1 MRDEGR
7 VGIAERRRRAGIE
20 RHFASSVD
28 HRVFGFF
35 NILGTSMERMNG
47 QSIQPERFGC
57 HEQHLDGGCG
67 VNRGM
72 VVWIM

>member
-1 MRDEGR
+1 MQGLVCRLGGCLALRDERR

-35 NILGTSMERMNG
+35 EILGTSMERMNG
-47 QSIQPERFGC
+47 HSIQPEMFGC
-57 HEQHLDGGCG
+57 LEQ
-67 VNRGM
+67 
-72 VVWIM
+72 